1 MSIRALGSDVNM
13 SYPNGDMS
21 RSAQVEVIPATAE
34 QMPIM
39 ANLIQLYAHDFS
51 EFHHLEL
58 GTDGRFN
65 YEPLPLYWSEPN
77 RHPFLV
83 RVEGNLAGL
92 VLVKSNG
99 AVWDM
104 AEFFVV
110 RGYRRRGIGSAI
122 AHDIWRRFPGLWE
135 VRVMQSNHAALQ
147 FWERTISEFTGAP
160 IHPVNLEKN
169 GESWHLFSFDSRP
182 SVTEPRP

>member
-1 MSIRALGSDVNM
+1 
-13 SYPNGDMS
+13 MS
-21 RSAQVEVIPATAE
+21 RSAQIEVIPATAE
-34 QMPIM
+34 QMPIV

-58 GTDGRFN
+58 DADGRFG
-65 YEPLPLYWSEPN
+65 YDPLPLYWSEPR

-83 RVEGNLAGL
+83 RVDGNLAGF

-110 RGYRRRGIGSAI
+110 RGYRRRGIGTAL
-122 AHDIWRRFPGLWE
+122 ALDIWKRFPGPWE
-135 VRVMQSNHAALQ
+135 VRVMQSNHSALH
-147 FWERTISEFTGAP
+147 FWNRAISEFTGAP
-160 IHPVNLEKN
+160 LQPVRFEKA
-169 GESWHLFSFDSRP
+169 GESWRLFSFDS
-182 SVTEPRP
+182 

>member
-1 MSIRALGSDVNM
+1 
-13 SYPNGDMS
+13 MS
-21 RSAQVEVIPATAE
+21 RSAQLEVIPATAE
-34 QMPIM
+34 QMPIV

-58 GTDGRFN
+58 GPDGRFN

-83 RVEGNLAGL
+83 RMDGNLAGF

-110 RGYRRRGIGSAI
+110 RGYRRQGIGTAI
-122 AHDIWRRFPGLWE
+122 AHDIWKRFPGQWE
-135 VRVMQSNHAALQ
+135 VRVMQSNHSATH
-147 FWERTISEFTGAP
+147 FWARAISQFTGKP
-160 IHPVNLEKN
+160 TDPVSLEKA
-169 GESWHLFSFDSRP
+169 GTCWRLFSFDS
-182 SVTEPRP
+182 

>member
-1 MSIRALGSDVNM
+1 
-13 SYPNGDMS
+13 
-21 RSAQVEVIPATAE
+21 
-34 QMPIM
+34 MPIV

-51 EFHHLEL
+51 EFLHLEL
-58 GTDGRFN
+58 GADGRFN

-83 RVEGNLAGL
+83 RMDGNLAGF

-110 RGYRRRGIGSAI
+110 RGYRRQGIGTAI
-122 AHDIWRRFPGLWE
+122 AHDIWKRFPGQWE
-135 VRVMQSNHAALQ
+135 VRVMQSNHSAYL
-147 FWERTISEFTGAP
+147 FWERAITGFAGAAAAS
-160 IHPVNLEKN
+160 VRVEN
-169 GESWHLFSFDSRP
+169 GGKGWHLFSFESRR
-182 SVTEPRP
+182 VA

>member
-13 SYPNGDMS
+13 SYPNGCMS
-21 RSAQVEVIPATAE
+21 RSAQLEVNAATVE
-34 QMPIM
+34 QMPIV

-51 EFHHLEL
+51 EYHHLEL
-58 GTDGRFN
+58 DADGRFG

-83 RVEGNLAGL
+83 RMDGNLAGF

-110 RGYRRRGIGSAI
+110 RGYRRQGIGTAI
-122 AHDIWRRFPGLWE
+122 AHDIWKRFPGPWT
-135 VRVMQSNHAALQ
+135 VRVMQKNHSAAN
-147 FWERTISEFTGAP
+147 FWNRAISEFTGVLP
-160 IHPVNLEKN
+160 HPVTSER
-169 GESWHLFSFDSRP
+169 WHIFSFDSRP
-182 SVTEPRP
+182 SLAEPRP